1 MLKAKYIDFKNIRIE
16 RQKYNNNLIFKLIK
30 EENIDELIKII
41 NKNELDRVLE
51 ETNLNIIELI
61 SLCKSNDIMNK
72 ILSGRISK
80 NSSRQGN
87 IDELI
92 QINTIKDF
100 SINYNILIEKLNI
113 IDYIP
118 MDDGSI
124 VSKQFKKNIKDKTLK
139 SFDAK
144 ISGVINGFMFAK
156 IVYGCGGHQ
165 DNVFEEAN
173 NLCEWIV
180 KFHKNNELIFVL
192 IIDTDLFTKFNKL
205 KDYYKDI
212 ENILITNHYDFQNY
226 ISLNYPINV
235 QIS

>member
-1 MLKAKYIDFKNIRIE
+1 MANFIDFKNIRIE

-30 EENIDELIKII
+30 EENIDELIKIS

-87 IDELI
+87 IDEII

-100 SINYNILIEKLNI
+100 SINYNI

-124 VSKQFKKNIKDKTLK
+124 ISKQFKKNIKDKTLK

-156 IVYGCGGHQ
+156 IVYGSGGHQ

-212 ENILITNHYDFQNY
+212 TNIIISNHYDFQKY
-226 ISLNYPINV
+226 ISSNFPINF

>member
-16 RQKYNNNLIFKLIK
+16 RQKYNNELIFKLIK
-30 EENIDELIKII
+30 EENIDELIKIS

-51 ETNLNIIELI
+51 ETNLNINELI

-87 IDELI
+87 IDEII

-100 SINYNILIEKLNI
+100 SINYNIIIEKLNI

-124 VSKQFKKNIKDKTLK
+124 ISKQFKKNIKDKTLK

-156 IVYGCGGHQ
+156 IVYGSGGHQ
-165 DNVFEEAN
+165 DNVFEEAK

-180 KFHKNNELIFVL
+180 KFHKNNELLFVL
-192 IIDTDLFTKFNKL
+192 IIDTDLLTKFNKL

-212 ENILITNHYDFQNY
+212 TNIIISNHYDFQKY
-226 ISLNYPINV
+226 ISSNFPINF

>member
-1 MLKAKYIDFKNIRIE
+1 MAIFIDFKNIRIE

-30 EENIDELIKII
+30 EENINELIKIS

-80 NSSRQGN
+80 NSSRQCN

-100 SINYNILIEKLNI
+100 SINYNIIIEKLNI

-118 MDDGSI
+118 TEDGSI
-124 VSKQFKKNIKDKTLK
+124 VSKQLKKILKIKL
-139 SFDAK
+139 
-144 ISGVINGFMFAK
+144 
-156 IVYGCGGHQ
+156 
-165 DNVFEEAN
+165 
-173 NLCEWIV
+173 
-180 KFHKNNELIFVL
+180 
-192 IIDTDLFTKFNKL
+192 
-205 KDYYKDI
+205 
-212 ENILITNHYDFQNY
+212 
-226 ISLNYPINV
+226 
-235 QIS
+235 

>member
-1 MLKAKYIDFKNIRIE
+1 
-16 RQKYNNNLIFKLIK
+16 
-30 EENIDELIKII
+30 
-41 NKNELDRVLE
+41 
-51 ETNLNIIELI
+51 
-61 SLCKSNDIMNK
+61 
-72 ILSGRISK
+72 
-80 NSSRQGN
+80 
-87 IDELI
+87 
-92 QINTIKDF
+92 
-100 SINYNILIEKLNI
+100 
-113 IDYIP
+113 

-156 IVYGCGGHQ
+156 IVYGSGGHQ

-180 KFHKNNELIFVL
+180 KFHKNNELLFVL
-192 IIDTDLFTKFNKL
+192 IIDTDLLIKFNKL

-212 ENILITNHYDFQNY
+212 KNIIISNHYDFQKY
-226 ISLNYPINV
+226 ISSNFPINI